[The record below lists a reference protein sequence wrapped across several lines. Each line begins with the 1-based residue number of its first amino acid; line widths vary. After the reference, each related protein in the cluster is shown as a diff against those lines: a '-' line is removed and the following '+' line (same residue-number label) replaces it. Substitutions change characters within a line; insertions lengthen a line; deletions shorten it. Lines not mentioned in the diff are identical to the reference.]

1 MKIEIDTGK
10 LILAFFLCNIHMVLV
25 ALPLF
30 DHVLVVLKFLAGQ
43 LDKAYVHS

>member
-1 MKIEIDTGK
+1 
-10 LILAFFLCNIHMVLV
+10 MVLV

-43 LDKAYVHS
+43 LDKAYVHSWKEEKNELGYSGY